1 MALRGD
7 PEKETI
13 FVHDLT
19 PELEQE
25 LIRRARAR
33 HSDPSTE
40 ASEIIERHVE
50 EESGGIA

>member
-1 MALRGD
+1 MPPAHD

-25 LIRRARAR
+25 LTLRAQAR
-33 HSDPSTE
+33 HRDPSTE
-40 ASEIIERHVE
+40 AAEIIERHVE

>member
-1 MALRGD
+1 MPPAHD

-19 PELEQE
+19 PELERE
-25 LIRRARAR
+25 LTLRAQAR
-33 HSDPSTE
+33 HRDASAE
-40 ASEIIERHVE
+40 AAEIIERHVE